1 MTSSKKSARRRR
13 RRQSPQTR
21 LKVRQPDEL
30 LAIIPYLIGFHP
42 AESIVAVFV
51 RSGRIVLTARMD
63 LPPEV
68 ATDELAERI
77 AALAEQQKAQALA
90 LVAYSQASLPANR
103 MLTRLMDRLSSH
115 ELTDVL
121 YVGHDRWWSLTCGEE
136 CCPLTGTPYDPMS
149 HPVSAAAVV
158 AGLSARADRREL
170 EATVSGPPETEL
182 PRLQTLAETLR
193 AELEQ
198 FDSRP
203 AAAQLMTSMVDDGMA
218 DPRALDERNCL
229 LLALL
234 VTDVHIR
241 DLGWARISH
250 VDAEDHL
257 RLWGSVVARV
267 PPLLAAAPL
276 CLLGMAAWVSGAGAL
291 LNCCCER
298 LSRLDPGYSMGGL
311 LATISEQ
318 AVPPSF
324 WRQIRDEM
332 RAELDADAALQ
343 AG

>member
-121 YVGHDRWWSLTCGEE
+121 YVGHDRWWSLTTRS
-136 CCPLTGTPYDPMS
+136 P
-149 HPVSAAAVV
+149 
-158 AGLSARADRREL
+158 RQRW
-170 EATVSGPPETEL
+170 L
-182 PRLQTLAETLR
+182 P
-193 AELEQ
+193 
-198 FDSRP
+198 
-203 AAAQLMTSMVDDGMA
+203 G
-218 DPRALDERNCL
+218 
-229 LLALL
+229 
-234 VTDVHIR
+234 
-241 DLGWARISH
+241 
-250 VDAEDHL
+250 
-257 RLWGSVVARV
+257 
-267 PPLLAAAPL
+267 
-276 CLLGMAAWVSGAGAL
+276 
-291 LNCCCER
+291 
-298 LSRLDPGYSMGGL
+298 
-311 LATISEQ
+311 
-318 AVPPSF
+318 
-324 WRQIRDEM
+324 
-332 RAELDADAALQ
+332 
-343 AG
+343 